1 MGTRARASVS
11 STAALAGVGDLVGTL
26 MGLVHRR
33 SAGSTLA
40 LMNEAGLTMAQM
52 VSLYVL
58 DHLGAQSVTAIAS
71 FLNLSPAAT
80 SHLVDRL
87 VTGGFVGRSEDQ
99 KDRRQKRIAITA
111 GGRALAA
118 RVHEERA
125 REFASALALV
135 SPELQRQFAGVLHRV
150 VEELRTAPESATNP
164 DHLTRQWTREQTL
177 KNTIPHPPSKQASK
191 QTSTKGPE
199 EKRPRRSAPVAKSR
213 P

>member
-1 MGTRARASVS
+1 MGLRPRTSSASS
-11 STAALAGVGDLVGTL
+11 SALSGVGDLVGTL

-33 SAGSTLA
+33 SAGGTLA

-52 VSLYVL
+52 VALHVL

-87 VTGGFVGRSEDQ
+87 VTSGFVLRTEDQ
-99 KDRRQKRIAITA
+99 EDRRQKRIAITPA
-111 GGRALAA
+111 GRTLAA

-135 SPELQRQFAGVLHRV
+135 PAELQRQFAGVLEHV
-150 VEELRTAPESATNP
+150 VEALRAVPERGNDA
-164 DHLTRQWTREQTL
+164 LTRQWTRE
-177 KNTIPHPPSKQASK
+177 HGAPSSHGSK
-191 QTSTKGPE
+191 EPLS
-199 EKRPRRSAPVAKSR
+199 RSVVSKSPKSAR
-213 P
+213 K